1 MQHQDSDQH
10 DSAPG
15 NLPGPGGQQGGTASH
30 TGPQNPAK
38 PEQDGNVDGPD
49 D

>member
-15 NLPGPGGQQGGTASH
+15 NLPGPGGNSGETASYG
-30 TGPQNPAK
+30 GPANPVQ
-38 PEQDGNVDGPD
+38 PEPDPNVDGPD
-49 D
+49 S